1 MIIDQ
6 LYKSKLNN
14 YKLASIMLVVYMILI
29 NNMKNGVLGLLAIA
43 FSLIFILKPVYIL
56 PPLFVASLLG
66 EYFVAFNGIGLSRIF
81 VLVFIVGSILTAVK
95 ERTKFNPKHVVM
107 CLALCLFNIVSS
119 ATSITGTLEPAI
131 TMDLNILV
139 LFFMYY
145 TDVKD
150 IKIYIKTMSLCLIIL
165 SLYTTYMVVWG
176 SGMTVMD
183 RGVSR
188 IVLNELVNPNQLGL
202 ALAQIGAFLFGL
214 IIVIKGKYHKALLF
228 SVLMITT
235 VNLILTGSRSSA
247 VAVIVSI
254 LIVVLINLCKR
265 GNASKKLIII
275 IVLLILPCIYLIL
288 ANSGLEVMTRY
299 SVDSV
304 TEYGGTGRLQIWDA
318 ILRYI
323 VPENPLFGVGFGG
336 ANVIAALEPYI
347 GFNHGTHNILVT
359 MLAQLG
365 VIGAFIYIAFFIKST
380 AIIVKNYMTID
391 YLAMPLTMILAAF
404 VNGIG
409 EDIFSSRFLWIDI
422 GLAFM
427 IIRYSMSNHSE
438 EVDPISPIKEGIT

>member
-427 IIRYSMSNHSE
+427 IIRYSMANHSE

>member
-29 NNMKNGVLGLLAIA
+29 NNMKNGVLGLLAILI
-43 FSLIFILKPVYIL
+43 SLVFILKPVYIL

-145 TDVKD
+145 TDLKD

-438 EVDPISPIKEGIT
+438 EVNPISPIKEEIT

>member
-1 MIIDQ
+1 
-6 LYKSKLNN
+6 
-14 YKLASIMLVVYMILI
+14 MLVVYMILI